1 MEAIF
6 FLIKFCY
13 DFKMLLGSVFK
24 FSLHL
29 IQHFNVKYFVV
40 MTSKR
45 DLLPMLD
52 VEKKQ
57 GNFRAVVSA
66 VVNNS
71 LFKISTPV
79 NPPSGLFIPRAPTP
93 PLIQV

>member
-1 MEAIF
+1 
-6 FLIKFCY
+6 
-13 DFKMLLGSVFK
+13 
-24 FSLHL
+24 
-29 IQHFNVKYFVV
+29 

-79 NPPSGLFIPRAPTP
+79 NPPSGLVIPRAPTP
-93 PLIQV
+93 PLIQVKWRPIS